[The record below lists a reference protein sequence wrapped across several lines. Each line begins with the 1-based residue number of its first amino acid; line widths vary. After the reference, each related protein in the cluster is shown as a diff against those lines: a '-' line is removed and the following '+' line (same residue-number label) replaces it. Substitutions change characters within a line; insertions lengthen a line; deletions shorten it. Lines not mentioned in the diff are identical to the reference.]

1 MARRPP
7 RAKGS
12 GGSNNQPRVVAGI
25 AAGLGVWI
33 VGYLVAF
40 ILALI
45 ESAGSFGTVDLGA
58 ATTWKVVGWVL
69 HGAHFVGVS
78 AGGESVNVVTET
90 GGIYLVMLGVV
101 PLLLI
106 LVGVMLGSDGYGPL
120 GGASVAAG
128 YLPMAVLGSF
138 LFEIPFFTV
147 SLSPSLLLSTLLMGI
162 AYPVV
167 FGGLGGLLS
176 PS

>member
-7 RAKGS
+7 RAKAS
-12 GGSNNQPRVVAGI
+12 GGSNGGPRVAAGI
-25 AAGLGVWI
+25 ATGIGVWV

-40 ILALI
+40 VLALI

-58 ATTWKVVGWVL
+58 AATWKVVGWVL

-78 AGGESVNVVTET
+78 AGGRSVNVVTET

-101 PLLLI
+101 PLLLL
-106 LVGVMLGSDGYGPL
+106 LVGVMLGADGYGPL

-128 YLPMAVLGSF
+128 YFPMAVVGAF

-147 SLSPSLLLSTLLMGI
+147 SVGPNLLTSALFMGI

-167 FGGLGGLLS
+167 FGGLGGLLA